1 VFLSF
6 LNGFLETLQVALLY
20 PLLSSGLDIEGT
32 GERSFFF
39 SVLNDLADV
48 IPVRDILVANCIL
61 FLIVTIL
68 YFILR
73 VFYTDISLRTTVR
86 IASDMK
92 RKVFAKYRSSDYQ
105 FFVDNKQGDL
115 LYKASSAP
123 DSATIGIENMVRF
136 PVEIVFSVFVLTLL
150 FSVSWKATLIVIV
163 CGVGY
168 YCFTRYLSLKVSYVS
183 GTGMRDASQSENV
196 ALNEY
201 ITGIKQIKAAEAFSR
216 WESLFARAVMKKWG
230 LWRRNLYWA
239 QISQKILELLLFVAV
254 AVIVLV
260 LWYRYP
266 DSFISL
272 IPMFSVFAFALLKI
286 MPRLSVLG
294 SEWMKIMNSL
304 PHLEAVFDLLND
316 DTYMRIRNGPRHF
329 EKLNSGIEFK
339 HVTFSHKGRDF
350 ALRDVSLVIPRD
362 KLTAIVGPSGS
373 GKSTLADLLLRLY
386 DVDEGSICI
395 DGVDI
400 REYDLSSLL
409 GKIGFVGQEAFV
421 FNASVTDNISFG
433 MEYSTEELLRAA
445 ELAHAHE
452 FVGYL
457 PDGYATKLGDRG
469 TKLSG
474 GERQRIAIARAMIR
488 KPQILILD
496 EATSS
501 LDNVSEEIV
510 QQAIDK
516 VSESCTTLAIAH
528 RLSTIRNADAI
539 YVLDKGRIVEHGTHD
554 ELIGRK
560 GKYWELYS
568 RSES

>member
-1 VFLSF
+1 MLLSL
-6 LNGFLETLQVALLY
+6 LNGFLETMQVALLY

-32 GERSFFF
+32 GENSFFF
-39 SVLNDLADV
+39 GVLHDLADV

-68 YFILR
+68 YFIVR

-86 IASDMK
+86 IATDMK

-115 LYKASSAP
+115 LYKASMAP
-123 DSATIGIENMVRF
+123 DSATIGIENLVKF
-136 PVEIVFSVFVLTLL
+136 PVEIVFSAFVLILL
-150 FSVSWKATLIVIV
+150 CSVSWKATLIVV
-163 CGVGY
+163 ACGVVY
-168 YCFTRYLSLKVSYVS
+168 YCFARYLSLRVSYVS
-183 GTGMRDASQSENV
+183 GTGMREASQSENV

-216 WESLFARAVMKKWG
+216 WESLFSQAVVKKWG
-230 LWRRNLYWA
+230 LWRRNLFWA
-239 QISQKILELLLFVAV
+239 QISQKILEVLLFVAV
-254 AVIVLV
+254 AIIVLV

-266 DSFISL
+266 DSFLSL
-272 IPMFSVFAFALLKI
+272 IPMFSVFAFALLKM

-304 PHLEAVFDLLND
+304 PHVEAVFDLLSD
-316 DTYMRIRNGPRHF
+316 DTYAKIKPGTKRF

-395 DGVDI
+395 DGIDI
-400 REYDLSSLL
+400 REYDLSSFLD
-409 GKIGFVGQEAFV
+409 GIGFVGQEAFV
-421 FNASVTDNISFG
+421 FNASVTDNIAFG
-433 MEYSTEELLRAA
+433 REHSTEELLRAS

-452 FVGYL
+452 FIQRLPEGY
-457 PDGYATKLGDRG
+457 DTKLGDRG
-469 TKLSG
+469 MKLSG
-474 GERQRIAIARAMIR
+474 GERQRVAIARAMIR

-501 LDNVSEEIV
+501 LDNISEGIV

-539 YVLDKGRIVEHGTHD
+539 YVLDKGQIVEHGTHD
-554 ELIGRK
+554 ELIRRR
-560 GKYWELYS
+560 GKYWELYN
-568 RSES
+568 RSEA